1 MSLWG
6 QYLRTASQ
14 QHDGKEESQK
24 EKIYFIFKSSNNLQV
39 NHFLAVNDQK
49 D

>member
-1 MSLWG
+1 LR

-14 QHDGKEESQK
+14 WHDGEETEK

-39 NHFLAVNDQK
+39 NHFLAVNDQT